1 MAGIIDLSTIG
12 VRFGYRIENIP
23 GVRPTMEYI
32 DIPGVKSIPS
42 FNIEPA
48 AHQSTTLNETQFHT
62 YVRGLMDVGGAMS
75 FTFNLT
81 EALMDTWED
90 LVTTSRSAAASGR
103 YTWFHV
109 NVPGLSRGFFFAG
122 DPSELGMPEMGVD
135 EVLETE
141 VFITPVAIHGM
152 DTRAS
157 ILVGPIVN

>member
-12 VRFGYRIENIP
+12 VHLGYSIETVS
-23 GVRPTMEYI
+23 GERPVTPYY

-48 AHQSTTLNETQFHT
+48 AHQSTTLNETKFHT
-62 YVRGLMDVGGAMS
+62 YVKGLMDVGGAMT
-75 FTFNLT
+75 FGFNLT
-81 EALMDTWED
+81 EALMDTWEA
-90 LVTTSRSAAASGR
+90 LVDDSQTAADNGFR
-103 YTWFHV
+103 TWFHV

-141 VFITPVAIHGM
+141 TFITPIAIHGM
-152 DTRAS
+152 DTK
-157 ILVGPIVN
+157 VDIVPAP